1 MHIIGYE
8 IELLSI
14 MSTIVIDIDDKSS
27 VKLFMD
33 LAKKLHFKAKVL
45 TDAQKEDWAL
55 LHMMEKREGEQL
67 MPIESALGIL
77 GENK

>member
-27 VKLFMD
+27 VKLFME

-55 LHMMEKREGEQL
+55 LQMMEKREGEQL
-67 MPIESALGIL
+67 MPIESALSLLSEI
-77 GENK
+77 K